1 MRRFSS
7 YGPILTSSNYYIP
20 RTELIEQTLHQLVGE
35 KPEETGHYITIWA
48 PRQRGKTWVLQQVM
62 RRIRNDDA
70 YANFDVAKVN
80 LQTPL
85 DSDDPVV
92 PASYIISDLSHRLK
106 CDFPPP
112 KTMKE
117 FKTCFTRNYLDKPLI
132 LILDEFDSLSHNI
145 ISAMIKSFRNVHIQ
159 RRDDTSTLSAEKE
172 YLLHGVALIGVQGV
186 LGEGNPTSPPFNV
199 QRSVNIPNLTYD
211 EVTEMYQWYAQESG
225 QPVEKSLIDRVY
237 YETTGQPG
245 LVSWFGEL
253 VTEQF
258 NRTPDQPL
266 TADDFDWMF
275 VEALNALPNAN
286 LLNIVSKANMPEHK
300 PFVLEL
306 FQTSSKVPFKYGDP
320 TQTFLYLNGVID
332 YERDGQ
338 MTYVKFANPFVQ
350 KRLFNAYY
358 SELFG
363 VVGPMHEPFEDL
375 TDTITESTLNVRN
388 LLGRY
393 QTYLD
398 KNRDWLLKDVPRRI
412 RDNRIYEATFHFSLY
427 AYLERLLY
435 SYRGH
440 ISPEFPTGN
449 GQIDLVINHA
459 SSVYGIELKSF
470 TNMGEY
476 QIAIG
481 QAARYATTLQV
492 TEIWLGVFVDSIDDE
507 NRSRLEAPQLD
518 ANTGVTV
525 HPVFIIT
532 QQNTL

>member
-7 YGPILTSSNYYIP
+7 YGPIDTATEYFVP
-20 RTELIEQTLHQLVGE
+20 RTTLIDETLGQLVGE
-35 KPEETGHYITIWA
+35 NPDRTGHYITIWA
-48 PRQRGKTWVLQQVM
+48 PRQRGKTWVLQQVL
-62 RRIRNDDA
+62 RRIWDDEA
-70 YANFDVAKVN
+70 YAGFDVAKVN

-85 DSDDPVV
+85 DDDNPLSV
-92 PASYIISDLSHRLK
+92 AKYILSDLGRRLK
-106 CDFPPP
+106 VKLPQPQ
-112 KTMKE
+112 TMEE
-117 FKTCFTRNYLDKPLI
+117 FEQCFSRTFLNKPLI
-132 LILDEFDSLSHNI
+132 LILDEFDAISHKNI
-145 ISAMIKSFRNVHIQ
+145 TAMIKSFRNVHVQ
-159 RRDDTSTLSAEKE
+159 RRDDSNILSVEKE

-186 LGEGNPTSPPFNV
+186 LGEGNPSGSPFNV
-199 QRSVNIPNLTYD
+199 QRSVNIPNLTYA
-211 EVTEMYQWYAQESG
+211 EVEEMYRWYERESG
-225 QPVEKSLIDRVY
+225 QGVEQSLIDRVY

-245 LVSWFGEL
+245 VVSWFGEL
-253 VTEQF
+253 VTERF

-286 LLNIVSKANMPEHK
+286 LLNILSKANMPEHK

-306 FQTSSKVPFKYGDP
+306 FQTSSKVAFKYGDP
-320 TQTFLYLNGVID
+320 TQTFLYLNGVTD
-332 YERDGQ
+332 YERDGR

-350 KRLFNAYY
+350 KRLFNAFY

-393 QTYLD
+393 QTYLN
-398 KNRDWLLKDVPRRI
+398 KNRDWLLNGVPRRA
-412 RDNRIYEATFHFSLY
+412 RDNRIFEATFHFSLY

-435 SYRGH
+435 SYRSH

-449 GQIDLVINHA
+449 GQIDLVIEHA
-459 SSVYGIELKSF
+459 DMVYGIELKSF

-476 QIAIG
+476 QSAIG
-481 QAARYATTLQV
+481 QAARYAKTLQLA
-492 TEIWLGVFVDSIDDE
+492 EIWLGVFIDSIDDE
-507 NRSRLEAPQLD
+507 NRARLEAPQLD

-532 QQNTL
+532 QHNAL